1 MASFF
6 ARLPAKDSSVD
17 VIVQSVIQALLAD
30 RALGTNIVN
39 NGMNLF
45 PRTLLREK
53 RVRINVVDTTV
64 SVIHPLSVSVNQ
76 P

>member
-6 ARLPAKDSSVD
+6 AGLPAKDSNAD

-30 RALGTNIVN
+30 CASGTNISN

-45 PRTLLREK
+45 PRTLLRKE
-53 RVRINVVDTTV
+53 RVRLNIVDTTV
-64 SVIHPLSVSVNQ
+64 SVIHPLSVSVDHS
-76 P
+76 